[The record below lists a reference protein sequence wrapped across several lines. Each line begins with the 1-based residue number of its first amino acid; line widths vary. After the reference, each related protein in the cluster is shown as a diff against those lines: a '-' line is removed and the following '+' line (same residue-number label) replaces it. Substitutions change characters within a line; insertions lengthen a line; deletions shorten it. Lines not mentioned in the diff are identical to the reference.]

1 MKDTNDK
8 EVKEGDVVIQYPG
21 RTSGSCCSCHYGKE
35 YTIQKTQKGLG
46 LGIGEKPEDLC
57 TCVSCWTLIK
67 NNHSFIMNLTQSFK
81 AIFRTEPA
89 KTFVK
94 AGITNEN
101 GDMTSEGQTIFL
113 SYLLQIHGDAFKKDI
128 VDEILKEEKA
138 SKN

>member
-1 MKDTNDK
+1 
-8 EVKEGDVVIQYPG
+8 
-21 RTSGSCCSCHYGKE
+21 
-35 YTIQKTQKGLG
+35 
-46 LGIGEKPEDLC
+46 
-57 TCVSCWTLIK
+57 
-67 NNHSFIMNLTQSFK
+67 MNLTQSFK